1 LRYDSPVQLTGRVA
15 AEGLQIGDKRVGVGE
30 GAILCL
36 GAANRDPEQFADPD
50 RLDGAPLARVEAQIA
65 FATLLRRLPD
75 LRLETDAL
83 EWEPSLSFRGLT
95 RLPVAFA

>member
-1 LRYDSPVQLTGRVA
+1 MQGTARALPMSRD
-15 AEGLQIGDKRVGVGE
+15 EKRNPF
-30 GAILCL
+30 CL
-36 GAANRDPEQFADPD
+36 
-50 RLDGAPLARVEAQIA
+50 GAPLARVEAQIA
-65 FATLLRRLPD
+65 FATLLRRPPG